1 MPRDRAFR
9 YVMYALVAIGAALLL
24 LRALVG

>member
-1 MPRDRAFR
+1 MPRDRIFR
-9 YVMYALVAIGAALLL
+9 YVMYALVAAGAALLL